1 VSLKRE
7 ILSKVSAVPPMP
19 EVIIKLRDCCN
30 DPDVNYSEMAKV
42 IETDAGLT
50 SSILRLAN
58 SAYFGCS
65 GSISSVQFAMTRLGL
80 KRVHQMALAICVAPL
95 ARVEVAGYDLTVE
108 SLWEHSL
115 ATAVACSHL
124 AKATGYEEP
133 SDAFTGGMLHDL
145 GKSVL
150 GMFVHDEIDEIR
162 RLVDDEGYAFDEAER
177 AVLGTDHAAVA
188 GMLLRHWKVPDHIAE
203 AVRWHHLPERC
214 EGDRRL
220 TDLIHVADILCMDIG
235 WGGGRD
241 GLEYRQDYEAAR
253 RLGVNNAAGERIV
266 SMVQEELR
274 ELKDLFELTEEGVH

>member
-1 VSLKRE
+1 MSLKRE
-7 ILSKVSAVPPMP
+7 ILSKVSSVPPLP

-30 DPDVNYSEMAKV
+30 NPDINYKEMAKV

-80 KRVHQMALAICVAPL
+80 KRIHQMALAICVAPM
-95 ARVEVAGYDLTVE
+95 ARNEVAGYDLSAE

-115 ATAVACSHL
+115 ATAMTCSHL
-124 AKATGYEEP
+124 AMETGYSEA
-133 SDAFTGGMLHDL
+133 SDAFTAGMLHDL

-150 GMFVHDEIDEIR
+150 GMFVDDEIVEIR
-162 RLVDDEGYAFDEAER
+162 RLVDDEEYAFDEAER

-188 GMLLRHWKVPDHIAE
+188 GMLLRHWKVPPHITE
-203 AVRWHHLPERC
+203 AVRWHHSPERC

-241 GLEYRQDYEAAR
+241 GMEYRQDCEAAR
-253 RLGVNNAAGERIV
+253 RVGVDNATGERIV
-266 SMVQEELR
+266 SQVLEELL
-274 ELKDLFELTEEGVH
+274 ELKELFELTEEGVH

>member
-1 VSLKRE
+1 MSLKRE
-7 ILSKVSAVPPMP
+7 ILSKVSAVPPLP

-58 SAYFGCS
+58 SAYFGCA

-80 KRVHQMALAICVAPL
+80 KRVHQMALAICVAPM
-95 ARVEVAGYDLTVE
+95 ARNEVVGYDLSAE

-115 ATAVACSHL
+115 ATAMACSHL
-124 AKATGYEEP
+124 AKETGYDEA
-133 SDAFTGGMLHDL
+133 SDAFTAGMLHDM

-150 GMFVHDEIDEIR
+150 GMFVSDDIDEIR
-162 RLVDDEGYAFDEAER
+162 RLVDEEGYAFDEAER

-188 GMLLRHWKVPDHIAE
+188 GMLLRHWKVPEHIAG
-203 AVRWHHLPERC
+203 AVRWHHKPERS
-214 EGDRRL
+214 EGDQRL

-241 GLEYRQDYEAAR
+241 GLEYKQDCDAAR
-253 RLGVNNAAGERIV
+253 RLKVDNATGERIV
-266 SMVQEELR
+266 SEVLEELH
-274 ELKDLFELTEEGVH
+274 ELKALFELVEEGVH